1 MVEVKNIEKS
11 ETLDLFKAK
20 NITYHET
27 ESFAMCAKDGASV
40 LGYCLYDIRE
50 GKIIVRLIEPEKDIL
65 IADGLLRSAL
75 FVAANRGI
83 MEAEYE
89 ETVSA
94 ELIMR
99 LGFSNNKQN
108 NTIDISNLFSSCE
121 NCKKDK

>member
-11 ETLDLFKAK
+11 EALDLFKEK
-20 NITYHET
+20 NIGYHES
-27 ESFAMCAKDGASV
+27 ESYALCAKDGDSL

-50 GKIIVRLIEPEKDIL
+50 GKITVRLIEPEKDIL